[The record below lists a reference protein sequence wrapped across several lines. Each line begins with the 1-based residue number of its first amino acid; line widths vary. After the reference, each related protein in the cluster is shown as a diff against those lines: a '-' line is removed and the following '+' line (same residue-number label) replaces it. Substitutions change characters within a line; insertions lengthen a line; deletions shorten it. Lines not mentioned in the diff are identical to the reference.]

1 MIDNR
6 TPGTASILQFLSSQ
20 PLFEGIGPFNLV
32 TLAKT
37 SRLKAAP
44 KGSFVFFQGDL
55 AEAVYMVW
63 RGVIAIRLENP
74 DGRELVINEMSVG
87 ECFGEL
93 AILTGEPRS
102 TSAEAIVDSE
112 VLLIPSLI
120 FKTALEQEPRLALK
134 LLEIT
139 ARRLQNSSKR
149 EEALAFHDAQ
159 QRLAQQLLHLDQLAQ
174 DVGYLTLSQDEL
186 ATRVGL
192 TRQTVATILGRWRR
206 SGWLLTGRGHIVL
219 LNRRELSLFIQS
231 LEDESKE

>member
-32 TLAKT
+32 TLAKS

-74 DGRELVINEMSVG
+74 DGRELVINEMSAG

-112 VLLIPSLI
+112 VLLIPSLV
-120 FKTALEQEPRLALK
+120 FKTALEQEPRMALR

-174 DVGYLTLSQDEL
+174 DIGYLTLSQDEL

-219 LNRRELSLFIQS
+219 LNRSELSLFSQS
-231 LEDESKE
+231 QEAASKE